1 MFSAER
7 NGLAYCNWLAIWA
20 VSAVSFCLCLFSAAC
35 EASPIE
41 SRWSPSV
48 VSCQYLIDLH
58 LVQCNYW
65 FNLGEADQQ
74 EEESL
79 IAWAITEEDSSIC
92 TASVSLFFFCHVTE
106 IIDQSRR
113 LGVVQGTMWEELFL
127 WIQSFFWMHFGN
139 PEQLDPCVPHCP
151 LFFLLSPCEDP
162 VVLWKIKGSSFGR
175 LEMLV

>member
-35 EASPIE
+35 EASRIE

-65 FNLGEADQQ
+65 FNLGEADHQ

-92 TASVSLFFFCHVTE
+92 TASVSLFFLSRYWDNWPISQTGSGSRDHVGGAVSMDTV
-106 IIDQSRR
+106 I
-113 LGVVQGTMWEELFL
+113 
-127 WIQSFFWMHFGN
+127 FWMHFGN

-151 LFFLLSPCEDP
+151 LFFLLSPCEDL